1 MRRFIGRAGV
11 RLGQMA
17 LFTALA
23 VGAPLATSAQTAYP
37 GAPAAPPA
45 LSPQSL
51 PAPLAAAW
59 RATRLPDDALSLVV
73 QPLDGPAYAA
83 INPTVPRNPAS
94 VMKLVTTWA
103 ALSELGPNYIWR
115 TDFLTEPG
123 TRVDAQGVLNGPL
136 YLRAGGDPQLMFEN
150 IWAMLRELRL
160 HGIKQVN
167 DLVIDR
173 TVFGQVGID
182 PGAFDGAADRPY
194 NASPDALMVG
204 YGAMRIAFL
213 PDRAN
218 RRWMPVIDPPV
229 PGVRVDGAVQWS
241 DQVCPG
247 SPSVGIDPVITQQGI
262 SLRVSG
268 TAAGACGEF
277 SVYRLALGQEDL
289 AHAVFRL
296 LWREVGG
303 TFKGQIRAGVTPP
316 DALRVSGHVSPTL
329 LETIRVINKQSNNV
343 MARTL
348 LLTLGAERGRR
359 PATVASSGDVVNRLL
374 SAQGIPMPE
383 LVLDNGSGLARNAR
397 ISARSMADM
406 LIAAWRSPLMPEYMS
421 SFAIAGVDGTVRR
434 RMRNESTQGMA
445 HLKTGTLRDASA
457 LAGYV
462 LGASGRRYLIVSM
475 VNDDR
480 AQAARPFNDALIT
493 WLAEQ

>member
-1 MRRFIGRAGV
+1 MRRIFGRAGV
-11 RLGQMA
+11 QLGQIA
-17 LFTALA
+17 LVAALA
-23 VGAPLATSAQTAYP
+23 FGASASATAQSAYP

-45 LSPQSL
+45 LAPQSL

-73 QPLDGPAYAA
+73 QPLDGPTTVS
-83 INPTVPRNPAS
+83 INSSVPRNPAS

-103 ALSELGPNYIWR
+103 ALSELGPNYVWR

-136 YLRAGGDPQLMFEN
+136 YLRAGGDPQLMFED
-150 IWAMLRELRL
+150 IWAMVRELRL

-167 DLVIDR
+167 DVVIDR
-173 TVFGQVGID
+173 SLFGQVGID
-182 PGAFDGAADRPY
+182 PGAFDGMPDRPY

-229 PGVRVDGAVQWS
+229 PGVRIDGDVAWS
-241 DQVCPG
+241 DQTCPG
-247 SPSVGIDPVITQQGI
+247 SPSVNIEPLLTQQGI

-268 TAAGACGEF
+268 TAAGSCGEF

-303 TFKGQIRAGVTPP
+303 VFKGQIRTGVTPG

-359 PATVASSGDVVNRLL
+359 PATVASSGDVVNQVLN
-374 SAQGIPMPE
+374 AQGLSMPE

-406 LIAAWRSPLMPEYMS
+406 LVTAWRSPLMPEYMS

-434 RMRNESTQGMA
+434 RMRNEATQGMA
-445 HLKTGTLRDASA
+445 HLKTGTLRDATA

-475 VNDDR
+475 INDDR
-480 AQAARPFNDALIT
+480 AQSARGFNDALIT